1 MSSHSAYLPSLR
13 GVQRGAADET
23 QAAILDQAQAQVGFI
38 PNMYANM
45 VNVPAVLS
53 TYLHGYGRF
62 RQESGFT
69 STEQEVIFLAISRIN
84 ECRYCT
90 AAHSMIAE
98 KKSGVPAEVLAALRS
113 GGTIAD
119 AKLAAL
125 HDLTASLV
133 KTQGQPDAVTVD
145 RFLSYGYSEQ
155 QVLHIILAIAVKTL
169 SNYSNHAFGTELDD
183 RFKPYAL

>member
-1 MSSHSAYLPSLR
+1 MSSRSAYLPHLHS
-13 GVQRGAADET
+13 VQRSAADAA
-23 QAAILDQAQAQVGFI
+23 QATILDEAQAQVGFI

-45 VNVPAVLS
+45 VNAPAVLS

-69 STEQEVIFLAISRIN
+69 PTEQEVIFLAISRIN

-113 GGTIAD
+113 GQTIAD
-119 AKLAAL
+119 NKLAAL
-125 HDLTASLV
+125 HDLTVSLV
-133 KTQGQPDAVTVD
+133 KTQGQPETVTVN

-169 SNYSNHAFGTELDD
+169 SNFSNHAFGTELDE
-183 RFKPYAL
+183 RFKPYAI